1 MRGRLSGTARLQIS
15 PIQAVSRTGSKKKVL
30 PKVPAKHRARCQA
43 AHATEMPLPV
53 DKEGFDLRLLE
64 EGPRLLPYDARSPT
78 CSQRLFRAAIQGNW
92 DMVVAMLSHGTNVNQ
107 PVTTFGHNLLHFA
120 AQGALWRASADSTL
134 QVVQAL
140 LEAGADVG
148 ATDVRGNTCLHQ
160 AALGGWSAS
169 YGDGMRALLAAGA
182 DATLRNKEG
191 KTALHLAAER
201 GRAEAVR
208 VLVEVA
214 GGAVVGAVTLQG
226 QTAEQLARQQGHE
239 AVAEYLQQAAARLD
253 AGAPPAGV

>member
-1 MRGRLSGTARLQIS
+1 
-15 PIQAVSRTGSKKKVL
+15 
-30 PKVPAKHRARCQA
+30 
-43 AHATEMPLPV
+43 
-53 DKEGFDLRLLE
+53 
-64 EGPRLLPYDARSPT
+64 
-78 CSQRLFRAAIQGNW
+78 
-92 DMVVAMLSHGTNVNQ
+92 MVVAMLSHGADVNQ
-107 PVTTFGHNLLHFA
+107 PVTTFGHTLLHFA

-148 ATDVRGNTCLHQ
+148 ATDVRGNSPLHQ

-182 DATLRNKEG
+182 DAALRNTEG

-208 VLVEVA
+208 ALVDEA
-214 GGAVVGAVTLQG
+214 GGLVIWAATPQG

-239 AVAEYLQQAAARLD
+239 TIAEYLQQAAARLN
-253 AGAPPAGV
+253 AAAPSAAM